1 VSAYIELVK
10 LVADEA
16 KNVWAIYKQVK
27 PAHEA
32 LAGVDKSL
40 KMAASASTE

>member
-1 VSAYIELVK
+1 MSAYIELVK